1 MFLTNPCSV
10 KWDIFLADLL
20 DEGHRER
27 VPGDD
32 AVVHQLHEGRQSE
45 GQQVTKTTRQ
55 HTRTK
60 NTHHSKLHSSR
71 WLGPVFSCKAQMAWN
86 ITRNERS
93 AETERERERWRGAR
107 ERNSMLRPGLLEKDR
122 STETGREKGEMGQ
135 RFCDAVQTGWPSG
148 DSGGPSEGQQEPGS
162 TVRFS
167 IRIRKSYIIEWSHA
181 VTQISG
187 EINHSARVTG
197 GQSRK
202 HIKQLLHYCW
212 KYLMRNSGIILKW
225 KVSTC
230 T

>member
-10 KWDIFLADLL
+10 KRDIFLADLL

-71 WLGPVFSCKAQMAWN
+71 WLGPVTQMAWN

-93 AETERERERWRGAR
+93 AETERETERERWRGAR
-107 ERNSMLRPGLLEKDR
+107 ERNSVLRPGLLEKDR
-122 STETGREKGEMGQ
+122 STETGREKWDRGFAMQCRQAGLQETAGSRQ
-135 RFCDAVQTGWPSG
+135 KASRSRAAQCGFQSG
-148 DSGGPSEGQQEPGS
+148 SEKA
-162 TVRFS
+162 T
-167 IRIRKSYIIEWSHA
+167 
-181 VTQISG
+181 
-187 EINHSARVTG
+187 
-197 GQSRK
+197 
-202 HIKQLLHYCW
+202 
-212 KYLMRNSGIILKW
+212 
-225 KVSTC
+225 
-230 T
+230 